1 MATKENEDE
10 TGDGN
15 ETGFNV
21 NLIDTIANDLQELKA
36 MHNPPP
42 GVIEIMALI
51 GSLLGPP
58 FNTFKP
64 SVSIDDDEK
73 QYYENIKHNVK
84 QMKKHFSSKKILVA
98 LKSMP
103 DEITNN
109 SLRVAPETLI
119 YIRSVRAASPSVF
132 DPTSA
137 SKISRVGCILCQWIN
152 LIMEMYDGK

>member
-1 MATKENEDE
+1 MATKEKEDE

-15 ETGFNV
+15 TTGFNV
-21 NLIDTIANDLQELKA
+21 NLIDTIANDLQEA

-73 QYYENIKHNVK
+73 QYYENIKHNAK
-84 QMKKHFSSKKILVA
+84 QMKKAFFSKK
-98 LKSMP
+98 P

-152 LIMEMYDGK
+152 F

>member
-1 MATKENEDE
+1 MATKEKEDE

-15 ETGFNV
+15 TTGFNV
-21 NLIDTIANDLQELKA
+21 NLIDTIANDLQEA

-73 QYYENIKHNVK
+73 QYYENIKHNAK
-84 QMKKHFSSKKILVA
+84 QMKKHFSSTSKKILVA
-98 LKSMP
+98 LKHNAKQMKKHFSS
-103 DEITNN
+103 TFFSN
-109 SLRVAPETLI
+109 AC
-119 YIRSVRAASPSVF
+119 
-132 DPTSA
+132 PTRLPT
-137 SKISRVGCILCQWIN
+137 IHCG
-152 LIMEMYDGK
+152 